1 MREELLLL
9 SKKQEIVEF
18 EKFPTLGA
26 FSGMLQ
32 LLCTYDLQLS
42 QGSTVNEKSAP
53 LHGTPPIIKL
63 GTNPILQLRT
73 IRKRK
78 HFYIENKGMIKE
90 ERERKK
96 NMREHNQSKM
106 LFTTSN

>member
-1 MREELLLL
+1 MREELLQF
-9 SKKQEIVEF
+9 SKKQETVDF

-42 QGSTVNEKSAP
+42 QGSTVDEKSAP
-53 LHGTPPIIKL
+53 LHATPPIIEL

-73 IRKRK
+73 IKKRK

-90 ERERKK
+90 ERENKK
-96 NMREHNQSKM
+96 NI
-106 LFTTSN
+106 

>member
-9 SKKQEIVEF
+9 SKKQETVEF

-42 QGSTVNEKSAP
+42 HGSTVDENSAP
-53 LHGTPPIIKL
+53 LHGTPPIIEL

-78 HFYIENKGMIKE
+78 HFYIENKG
-90 ERERKK
+90 REKKQNK
-96 NMREHNQSKM
+96 NMQEHTQSEK

>member
-9 SKKQEIVEF
+9 SIKQGTVEF
-18 EKFPTLGA
+18 EKFPTLGT

-42 QGSTVNEKSAP
+42 QGSTVDEKSAP
-53 LHGTPPIIKL
+53 LHCTPPIIEL
-63 GTNPILQLRT
+63 GTNPVLQLRT
-73 IRKRK
+73 NRKRK
-78 HFYIENKGMIKE
+78 HVYIEKKGMIKE
-90 ERERKK
+90 EREKK
-96 NMREHNQSKM
+96 NMREHTQSEK